1 MLYGIILTAVL
12 VFIDRLS
19 KIWAAEYLIGKGTIT
34 VIPGILGLT
43 YAENTGAAFSMLS
56 GKTIVLIGITFF
68 ALCFLAYLIFIKKY
82 GTKFEKFFLL
92 LIFAGGIGNLIDR
105 VFVGY
110 VVDYFNFLFMNFAI
124 FNVADIC
131 VTVAFVLFLIYGI
144 FIDPKIEKSR
154 QEENSNV

>member
-56 GKTIVLIGITFF
+56 GKTIVLIGITFV

-124 FNVADIC
+124 FNVADVYVC
-131 VTVAFVLFLIYGI
+131 VGMALYFAYTVYTEII
-144 FIDPKIEKSR
+144 KKDKKS
-154 QEENSNV
+154 